1 VLSRR
6 EFLKLIVKG
15 AILGNFVELVT
26 PPLKQAVAQG
36 EIKKL
41 PVVMIETGTC
51 TGDSISLDNIWTP
64 TFSDILTNIADWRY
78 DWTMMQS
85 QGDPAYNVLLDTY
98 DKMPNEYVLIV
109 QGTMIHRDNGNFNH
123 AGIENG
129 KLITGIELVRRIG
142 LKAKYVVAIGHC
154 ATYGGPVAGYPNP
167 TESTGVQNV
176 LPERRVIN
184 VSGCPA
190 HPDWIMGTLL
200 HLALY
205 GEPELE
211 KFGRPKMFY
220 GETVHNNCPR
230 RRYYDQGIFA
240 TNIGQKECLYRVGC
254 KGPVTYADCPIRR
267 WNDRYNWPIGC
278 NSPCIG
284 CTEPGYPD
292 LMEPF
297 TAHAPDIP
305 FPGGS
310 RASTD
315 RIGLGVMGIATLGIG
330 GHFLASLYNG
340 RLHKNLIRSSVKK
353 KNNPTVRKVKT
364 FHQYR
369 LKAYLSKTDPNQS
382 SKGKNR

>member
-1 VLSRR
+1 MLSRR
-6 EFLKLIVKG
+6 EFLKLVVKG
-15 AILGNFVELVT
+15 AVLGNFMELVT
-26 PPLKQAVAQG
+26 PPLEKAVAQG
-36 EIKKL
+36 EVKKL

-64 TFSDILTNIADWRY
+64 TFSDILNNITDWRY

-85 QGDPAYNVLLDTY
+85 QGELAYQVLTDTY
-98 DKMPNEYVLIV
+98 NKMPYEYILLV
-109 QGTMIHRDNGNFNH
+109 QGAMLQRDDGHYNH
-123 AGIENG
+123 VGIEDG
-129 KLITGIELVRRIG
+129 RMITGLELVRRIG

-167 TESTGVQNV
+167 TQATGVQNI

-315 RIGLGVMGIATLGIG
+315 QIGLGVLGVASIGIG

-340 RLHKNLIRSSVKK
+340 RLHKSLIKSTRKAK
-353 KNNPTVRKVKT
+353 HKPTLKKVKSY
-364 FHQYR
+364 HQYH
-369 LKAYLSKTDPNQS
+369 LKAFYKE
-382 SKGKNR
+382 

>member
-1 VLSRR
+1 MLNRR
-6 EFLKLIVKG
+6 EFLKLVVKG
-15 AILGNFVELVT
+15 AILGNFISLVT
-26 PPLKQAVAQG
+26 PELEKALAQG
-36 EIKKL
+36 EINKL
-41 PVVMIETGTC
+41 PIIMVETGTC
-51 TGDSISLDNIWTP
+51 TGDSISLDNIWSP
-64 TFSDILTNIADWRY
+64 TLSDIFTNITEWRY

-85 QGDPAYNVLLDTY
+85 QGELAYDVLLEIE
-98 DKMPNEYVLIV
+98 KNQAHEFVLLV
-109 QGTMIHRDNGNFNH
+109 QGSMIRRDGGHYNY
-123 AGIENG
+123 AGLENG
-129 KLITGIELVRRIG
+129 QLITGLDLVRRLG
-142 LKAKYVVAIGHC
+142 LKAKYVVAVGHC

-167 TESTGVQNV
+167 TQSTGVQNI

-211 KFGRPKMFY
+211 KFGRPKMFF
-220 GETVHNNCPR
+220 GETIHNNCPR

-240 TNIGQKECLYRVGC
+240 TDIGQKECLYRVGC

-267 WNDRYNWPIGC
+267 WNDHYNWPIGC

-297 TAHAPDIP
+297 TAHFPDIP

-310 RASTD
+310 RAATD
-315 RIGLGVMGIATLGIG
+315 RIGRGVLGLATLGIG
-330 GHFLASLYNG
+330 GYFLSSFYKG
-340 RLHKNLIRSSVKK
+340 RLHRNFIRSTIKEKKKKIKVKK
-353 KNNPTVRKVKT
+353 VK
-364 FHQYR
+364 FCHHYR
-369 LKAYLSKTDPNQS
+369 PKESKE
-382 SKGKNR
+382 

>member
-1 VLSRR
+1 MLRRR
-6 EFLKLIVKG
+6 EFLKLVIKG
-15 AILGNFVELVT
+15 AILGNFIELVT
-26 PPLKQAVAQG
+26 PPLKRAVAQG
-36 EIKKL
+36 EVKKL
-41 PVVMIETGTC
+41 PVIMIETGTC

-64 TFSDILTNIADWRY
+64 TFSDILNNIADWRY

-85 QGDPAYNVLLDTY
+85 QGELAYQVLLDTY
-98 DKMPNEYVLIV
+98 EKMPYEYILLV
-109 QGTMIHRDNGNFNH
+109 QGAMLQRDGGHYNH
-123 AGIENG
+123 VGIEDG
-129 KLITGIELVRRIG
+129 KMITGIELVRRLG

-167 TESTGVQNV
+167 TQATGVQNI

-220 GETVHNNCPR
+220 GETIHNNCPR

-315 RIGLGVMGIATLGIG
+315 RIGLGVMGLATLGIG
-330 GHFLASLYNG
+330 SHLLASLYNG
-340 RLHKNLIRSSVKK
+340 RLHKNLVKSTLK
-353 KNNPTVRKVKT
+353 SNHKPAIRKVK
-364 FHQYR
+364 FLHQYH
-369 LKAYLSKTDPNQS
+369 LKKE
-382 SKGKNR
+382 